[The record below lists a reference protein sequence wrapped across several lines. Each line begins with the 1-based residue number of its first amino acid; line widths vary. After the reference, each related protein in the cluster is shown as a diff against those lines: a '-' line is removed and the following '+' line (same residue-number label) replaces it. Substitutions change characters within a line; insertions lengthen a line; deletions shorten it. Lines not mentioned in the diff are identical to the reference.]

1 MSITG
6 ARGASVKQVAI
17 SLLNVGIVLKS
28 DLADPDAPVNTVSMS
43 GKAMGGLVVAV
54 DADGFSNPR
63 IYMAT
68 SSASDAEWIDLAD
81 SGAGATVSWSD
92 ITGKPTTF
100 APPAATSTV
109 TGGVKQAA
117 AVANA
122 TSASSN
128 VVAALASDADL
139 ATTVAKVNE
148 VITAL
153 NTVRSN
159 AGASLTT
166 VNAAL
171 TSLRASGALAT

>member
-68 SSASDAEWIDLAD
+68 SSASDAEWIDLAQ
-81 SGAGATVSWSD
+81 SGADVVIPDAT
-92 ITGKPTTF
+92 TT
-100 APPAATSTV
+100 V
-109 TGGVKQAA
+109 KGVVLQGA

-122 TSASSN
+122 NATSSS
-128 VVAALASDADL
+128 VVTALAAGADL
-139 ATTVAKVNE
+139 PTTVAKVNE

-153 NTVRSN
+153 NAIRSN

>member
-28 DLADPDAPVNTVSMS
+28 DLTDPDAPVNTVSMS

-81 SGAGATVSWSD
+81 SGADVVIPDAT
-92 ITGKPTTF
+92 TT
-100 APPAATSTV
+100 V
-109 TGGVKQAA
+109 KGVVLQGA

-122 TSASSN
+122 NATSSS
-128 VVAALASDADL
+128 VVAALATGADL
-139 ATTVAKVNE
+139 PTTVAKVNE

-153 NTVRSN
+153 NAVRSDSGS
-159 AGASLTT
+159 ALTT

>member
-17 SLLNVGIVLKS
+17 SLLNVGIVLKT
-28 DLADPDAPVNTVSMS
+28 DLEDPDAPVNTVSMS

-68 SSASDAEWIDLAD
+68 SSASDAEWIDLAQ
-81 SGAGATVSWSD
+81 SGADVTIPDANL
-92 ITGKPTTF
+92 TTKGL
-100 APPAATSTV
+100 V
-109 TGGVKQAA
+109 LQGA
-117 AVANA
+117 AVPNA

-128 VVAALASDADL
+128 VVSALATGADL
-139 ATTVAKVNE
+139 PTTVAKVNE
-148 VITAL
+148 IITAL
-153 NTVRSN
+153 NAIRSN
-159 AGASLTT
+159 AGSGLTT
-166 VNAAL
+166 VNSVL

>member
-28 DLADPDAPVNTVSMS
+28 DLTDPDSPVNTVSMS

-68 SSASDAEWIDLAD
+68 SSASDAEWIDLAQ
-81 SGAGATVSWSD
+81 SGADVTIPDAT
-92 ITGKPTTF
+92 TT
-100 APPAATSTV
+100 V
-109 TGGVKQAA
+109 KGVVLQGA

-122 TSASSN
+122 NSTSSS
-128 VVAALASDADL
+128 VVSALATGADL

-153 NTVRSN
+153 NAVRSN